1 MGTCAPRIYV
11 RDNIVYRRKNFDNKL
26 AMGKFTRHR
35 IVVDESRVI
44 YTNNQV
50 VNVSSEYTS
59 VIASYFN
66 IKNQDK

>member
-1 MGTCAPRIYV
+1 
-11 RDNIVYRRKNFDNKL
+11 
-26 AMGKFTRHR
+26 MGKFTRHR
-35 IVVDESRVI
+35 IAVDESRVI